1 MRRQRY
7 TNGRLFLGGIIRFA
21 VLSVSAGYGI
31 NVDYMTIPKIE
42 ERTFYPP
49 IINYLQI
56 IGFSAI
62 GNTIVTKK
70 EPDILFKLNDIS
82 FVIEVKLD
90 KVERVLT
97 EAVGQAYDYG
107 RRLGTTNVIVLVYP
121 ERLRN
126 ASLANFDIIDRLALE
141 EKVSAFVFTEYWTQG
156 LVIEPS
162 KLFNLLKEKIEA
174 KQVQVDFG
182 TTVKLIETY
191 AKELNSVVYEIR
203 TDELVAEVVDK
214 LDLFSSIGEIKDKDT
229 AKKQVINLA
238 SYLLFNQLL
247 FYHIYK
253 RRVKDNNSLPEL
265 NEIENVNDIQKYFDK
280 ITKIDYR
287 SIYKVNILSHIPNK
301 KPVIETLNNVLKAI
315 KLLRAEYITHDLAGR
330 FFHDLIPYEVRKVL
344 AAFYT
349 HPISADILAGLTI
362 GSWED
367 TVIDPACGS
376 GTLLVASYRRKEKL
390 FREKFKD
397 GDENHMH
404 KRFIENDITGI
415 DIMPFASHMSAI
427 NLTTQNIQQKTNT
440 VRIATQDS
448 LELSSAL
455 SSTQFKRKGIE
466 ISPYT
471 TSIQLT
477 LDDTTKGAKKRH
489 KGAISTEGKGSS
501 FYIDPLDVVIMNPPF
516 TDRDKMTEEM
526 RQKLKDNTELNKTCG
541 NAVNFWGYFL
551 ALNDLLLKPNGR
563 CGAVIP
569 INIARGTSTEKIRK
583 FLLENYHIEYIIKP
597 IGDFA
602 FSESSSF
609 KDILF
614 IAQKRKPNKEDLTT
628 VVFIK
633 KSVRELTYPDSET
646 IIELI
651 KNTKVK
657 EGEIYE
663 DDYLQLKKLS
673 QSELYYNINN
683 LMTIIGGTSFENID
697 TLRTFI
703 DKSIRYG
710 RYKLFNFD
718 LDTLREGITSPSGLG
733 QLVYITVPT
742 HEARTGR
749 SFLILQDKT
758 KNDFLVM
765 PKDSKMEIKVPN
777 SVTKPALRT
786 LTGIETI
793 DIADNSDYI
802 INKEYDDFKKVLMLS
817 KWKGK
822 FDWDIINTKIRRI
835 GESRLVIPDKIRLSS
850 KNTIMLA
857 AYSGRP
863 LILSNLFF
871 AYRNLDENICKTL
884 ALSLNSIITLSQFLM
899 LKSETLGGYIR
910 LSANDWILTY
920 QLDYNKLDEDEK
932 KAALKLFEKIKSI
945 KFPSIVEQ
953 LEDGFSG
960 RKEID
965 KFILH
970 TLGFSDKEIEQTIA
984 KVYSA
989 LIKEF
994 KAEKASESR
1003 E

>member
-1 MRRQRY
+1 MGLPQ
-7 TNGRLFLGGIIRFA
+7 L
-21 VLSVSAGYGI
+21 
-31 NVDYMTIPKIE
+31 E

-49 IINYLQI
+49 IISYLQS
-56 IGFSAI
+56 IGFSAV
-62 GNTIVTKK
+62 GNVTITRK
-70 EPDILFKLNDIS
+70 EPDVLFKINDIS
-82 FVIEVKLD
+82 FVIEVKLG
-90 KVERVLT
+90 KVESVLT
-97 EAVGQAYDYG
+97 QAVGQAYDYG
-107 RRLGTTNVIVLVYP
+107 KRLGTNNVIILIYP
-121 ERLRN
+121 EKYRN
-126 ASLANFDIIDRLALE
+126 ASLVNLDIVNRLALE
-141 EKVSAFVFTEYWTQG
+141 EKISCFVFTDYWTHS

-162 KLFNLLKEKIEA
+162 KLFDLLKEKITA
-174 KQVQVDFG
+174 KQVQIDFG

-191 AKELNSVVYEIR
+191 AKDLNSVVYEIR

-214 LDLFSSIGEIKDKDT
+214 LDLFSSIGEIKDKET
-229 AKKQVINLA
+229 AKRQVINLA
-238 SYLLFNQLL
+238 SFLLFNQLL

-253 RRVKDNNSLPEL
+253 RRVKDSDSLPEL

-280 ITKIDYR
+280 ITEVDYR
-287 SIYKVNILSHIPNK
+287 SIYKVNILSHIPQK
-301 KPVIETLNNVLKAI
+301 KPVIETLNNVIKAI

-349 HPISADILAGLTI
+349 HPNSADILAGLTI
-362 GSWED
+362 DSWED

-390 FREKFKD
+390 YKAKSKGD
-397 GDENHMH
+397 GDENRMH

-415 DIMPFASHMSAI
+415 DIMPFASHISAI

-440 VRIATQDS
+440 VRIAIQDS
-448 LELSSAL
+448 LELSSIL

-477 LDDTTKGAKKRH
+477 LNDAIKDAKKKRKGAVS
-489 KGAISTEGKGSS
+489 AEGKGSS

-526 RQKLKDNTELNKTCG
+526 RQKLKDNTELNKICG

-551 ALNDLLLKPNGR
+551 ALNDLLLKPNGNV
-563 CGAVIP
+563 GAVIP

-583 FLLENYHIEYIIKP
+583 FLLENYHIKYIIKP

-614 IAQKRKPNKEDLTT
+614 VAQKKKPTKEDLTT
-628 VVFIK
+628 IVFLK
-633 KSVRELTYPDSET
+633 KSIRELKHTDTED
-646 IIELI
+646 IIQII
-651 KNTKVK
+651 KNAKTDV
-657 EGEIYE
+657 GDIYE
-663 DDYLQLKKLS
+663 DDYLQLKKLP
-673 QSELYYNINN
+673 QTELNENINN
-683 LMTIIGGTSFENID
+683 LMALIGGTRFQNID

-703 DKSIRYG
+703 DKSVRSG
-710 RYKLFNFD
+710 RYKLLNFS
-718 LDTLREGITSPSGLG
+718 LDNLKEGITSPSGLG
-733 QLVYITVPT
+733 QLVYVTVPT

-749 SFLILQDKT
+749 SFLILHDKT
-758 KNDFLVM
+758 KNDLLVR
-765 PKDSKMEIKVPN
+765 PKNTNIEIKVPYN
-777 SVTKPALRT
+777 VTKPALRT

-793 DIADNSDYI
+793 AVADNSDYI
-802 INKEYDDFKKVLMLS
+802 INKDYEDFKKVLILS

-822 FDWDIINTKIRRI
+822 FDWTIINNKIRRI

-857 AYSGRP
+857 AYSEKP

-871 AYRNLDENICKTL
+871 AYKDLDENVCKTL
-884 ALSLNSIITLSQFLM
+884 ALSLNSIITLAQFLI

-910 LSANDWILTY
+910 LSANDWVLTY
-920 QLDYNKLDEDEK
+920 QLDYNKLNDEEK
-932 KAALKLFEKIKSI
+932 KSIIKLFEKIKST

-953 LEDGFSG
+953 LEDEFSG

-965 KFILH
+965 RFVLH
-970 TLGFSDKEIEQTIA
+970 TLGFSDKEVEQTIS
-984 KVYSA
+984 KVYDA

-994 KAEKASESR
+994 KAEKASESKD
-1003 E
+1003 